1 MTSAAYRING
11 NQVPREAF
19 YAVACD
25 PARSIAVEAC
35 AGAGKTWMLVSRIL
49 RALLDGCAPQDILA
63 ITFTKKASGEMRDR
77 LNAELRRW
85 AGLSDDAL
93 VSELRARGLT
103 EADALRST
111 PEARSLHPRLTA
123 LGRPVQV
130 RTFHG
135 WFAALLRGAPLSVLQ
150 ELQLPPQYELLED
163 DAQAVAQVWPRFY
176 AALAAN
182 PDDRQDFMD
191 SVAQHGRHQTL
202 KALEKALQKRV
213 EFGLA
218 DAAGVVEASVQ
229 AFADLF
235 PRWAGLASPEL
246 ALLAPGARARWLA
259 WAKALG
265 GETNKTPK
273 VAAAGVVDA
282 FALADEPALM
292 PQRLALLRKAFFVVA
307 EDRLNTNLT
316 KFAAAQE
323 AAPEL
328 QDLCSARRQHQ
339 AWQHHQR
346 MARLSRVL
354 LAAYGALKR
363 ERGWIDMNDVE
374 GAALRLLGDAELSGW
389 MQQRLD
395 ARVRH
400 VLIDEFQDTNPLQWQ
415 ALYGWLSAYAGAGP
429 GEAPCV
435 FLVGD
440 PKQSIYRFRRAE
452 PQVFKAAQAFVV
464 DGLAGALLSCDHTRR
479 CAQGVVEVL
488 NTAML
493 AAVQAGEYSSD
504 YREHTTESAE
514 PGAVLALPQLA
525 RSLRERPGS
534 ATGGEPVWRD
544 SLTTP
549 RVFPED
555 TMSALEA
562 RQAADWVAGEIA
574 SGRVKAD
581 DVMVLSRRRERLGWM
596 HAALLER
603 GIASEQPEKLDL
615 CEAPAVQ
622 DVVALLDALVSPQH
636 DLSLARALKSPLFG
650 WSDDALAQLARLR
663 LRWTVRGQAGGDA
676 TGSLDQDTR
685 AVAAMPTSVKPSWW
699 DVLQRFAALPT
710 DEHAA
715 LLQHPEHS
723 SAAATAQ
730 TADFVATAQR
740 LVLYRS
746 WVHSLPPHDALSA
759 LYDHG
764 DVLARFAQA
773 VPTSQRGAVLAQLR
787 DLLAQSLAQDGGRF
801 LTPYRLVRALK
812 AGGIKATPSQT
823 LGAVRLLTIHGAKGL
838 EAHTVL
844 MLDTDSGSS
853 KPDNMGVL
861 VDWPGEDAAPRRFV
875 FLASEKAPPACAAG
889 VLLVEQQARALEEL
903 NALYV
908 ALTRAE
914 HRLVISS
921 FEPHQRGSSTSWYQR
936 LQPLAQSLD
945 VPDAADAL
953 ADTPTAQGAATPFV
967 LPSLPAYVPPAGGAP
982 EPESEQQQ
990 PAEQGDEPTRMGLA
1004 LHRLLQW
1011 CPTPAAGFEW
1021 TAAHLQAVAR
1031 EFGLSLALAQAAQ
1044 AMAQRIVAGQAAWAW
1059 DAEQLDHWGNEVE
1072 LFHQGE
1078 LLRLDRLVRQRGTS
1092 TAPGAWW
1099 VLDFKSAEH
1108 PERQPALLAQMRR
1121 YQQALADT
1129 RPGEVVRLAFINPQG
1144 LLLELTPDL
1153 LAS

>member
-514 PGAVLALPQLA
+514 PGAVLAPPQLA

-723 SAAATAQ
+723 SAAAAAQ

-936 LQPLAQSLD
+936 LQPLAQPLD
-945 VPDAADAL
+945 APDAADAL

-1121 YQQALADT
+1121 YQQALTDT